1 MQTIP
6 RDRKEGKYMK
16 RFLSFVLSLVL
27 LCTLSLSVVAESA
40 EKPIVRLAAMTGPT
54 AMGLVKLLDDGKNG
68 LSANQYDFLLA
79 GAADEITPSL
89 LQGKLDIASIP
100 VNLAANLNNK
110 KPGAFT
116 LLAVNTLGVI
126 YIVEKGGETVQT
138 LADLKGKTIYAT
150 GRGSTPEY
158 NLTYLLKQAG
168 LTLGEDVTVEW
179 KSEPA
184 EVVALMSQQEAAVAM
199 LPQPFVTVAQNQ
211 VQGLRIALN
220 LTQEWDA
227 LQLDSRMITSGIVAR
242 TEFVNENPEAVENFL
257 KEFAASAQ
265 YANEF
270 VPETAALIGELG
282 IVKAPIAEK
291 ALPYCN
297 IVCLTGAEMQE
308 ALAAYL
314 QVLFELNP
322 VSVGGALPNDAFYYM
337 NEESK

>member
-1 MQTIP
+1 
-6 RDRKEGKYMK
+6 MK
-16 RFLSFVLSLVL
+16 RILSLVMSLVL
-27 LCTLSLSVVAESA
+27 LLSVSAFAETA
-40 EKPIVRLAAMTGPT
+40 DKPVVRLAAMTGPT

-79 GAADEITPSL
+79 GAADEISPSL
-89 LQGKLDIASIP
+89 IQGKLDIASIP
-100 VNLAANLNNK
+100 VNLAAILSGKTN
-110 KPGAFT
+110 GGIM

-126 YIVEKGGETVQT
+126 YIVEKGGESVQS

-158 NLTYLLKQAG
+158 NLTYLLKQSG

-184 EVVALMSQQEAAVAM
+184 EVVALMAKQEQAYAM
-199 LPQPFVTVAQNQ
+199 LPQPYVTVAQNQ

-220 LTQEWDA
+220 LTEEWDS
-227 LQLDSRMITSGIVAR
+227 LGLDSRMITSGIVVR
-242 TEFVNENPEAVENFL
+242 TAFLQENPEAVENFL

-282 IVKAPIAEK
+282 IVKTPIAEK

-297 IVCLTGAEMQE
+297 IVCLTGAEMKT
-308 ALAAYL
+308 ALSSYL
-314 QVLFELNP
+314 QVLYDLNP
-322 VSVGGALPNDAFYYM
+322 ASVGGALPADSFYYV

>member
-322 VSVGGALPNDAFYYM
+322 VSVGGTLPNDAFYYM